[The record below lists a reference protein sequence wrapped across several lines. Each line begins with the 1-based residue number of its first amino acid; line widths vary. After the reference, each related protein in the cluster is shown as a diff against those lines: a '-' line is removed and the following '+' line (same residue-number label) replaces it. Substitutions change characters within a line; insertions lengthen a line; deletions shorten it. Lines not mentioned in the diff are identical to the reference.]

1 VNPDGPSATASPSV
15 ADRVEP
21 SVVRADERVPAGG
34 LPKGVIGQQAFSHE
48 QGWVGFLRLEPGASS
63 PWHHHAEWD
72 SYAYVIAGVLRWEH
86 GPGGRD
92 ATEIGAGDVGHMPA
106 WMIHRDV
113 SAGDEDLEMVLFRA
127 GEGELTI
134 DVEGP
139 DALTEERA

>member
-1 VNPDGPSATASPSV
+1 M
-15 ADRVEP
+15 
-21 SVVRADERVPAGG
+21 RADERVPAGG

>member
-1 VNPDGPSATASPSV
+1 M
-15 ADRVEP
+15 
-21 SVVRADERVPAGG
+21 RADERVPAGG

-134 DVEGP
+134 DVNGP

>member
-1 VNPDGPSATASPSV
+1 V